1 MVVAGPAAGFDK
13 PKSVIER
20 QSRIVGSAEFE
31 NHLGNLSGAKLGSQG
46 GKELPSQAAALK
58 FGGNCDRLK
67 LGLGRDEAG
76 DCKARDDTGVGRL
89 GD

>member
-1 MVVAGPAAGFDK
+1 MVVAAPAAGFDK
-13 PKSVIER
+13 AEAAVEG
-20 QSRIVGSAEFE
+20 QGWVVGSAEFE
-31 NHLGNLSGAKLGSQG
+31 NQLDDSGGAKFGGQG
-46 GKELPSQAAALK
+46 EKKLPSQAVALK